1 MLHPNICAFPIQ
13 YMYHADCHN
22 VHSITFPPVDN
33 HSDCLPKELVESI
46 SPSEAA
52 VEFTELLLNFLMKTL
67 LPYEGIP
74 LEDGI
79 EQLSDATWYTI
90 SECILLISWII
101 AESDDH
107 TKKEIICCAAA
118 LPGCC
123 RSMQL
128 AFYIGTIVKSE
139 GNYGRPMSL
148 RLSQTR
154 LSNNWMQ

>member
-1 MLHPNICAFPIQ
+1 
-13 YMYHADCHN
+13 
-22 VHSITFPPVDN
+22 
-33 HSDCLPKELVESI
+33 
-46 SPSEAA
+46 
-52 VEFTELLLNFLMKTL
+52 MKTL

-90 SECILLISWII
+90 SECFLLMSWII

-107 TKKEIICCAAA
+107 IKKEIIHCAAT

-128 AFYIGTIVKSE
+128 AFYIGTVVRSE
-139 GNYGRPMSL
+139 GKNSGSIDPK
-148 RLSQTR
+148 LSDTQ
-154 LSNNWMQ
+154 LSNNQIQARQSIKQ

>member
-1 MLHPNICAFPIQ
+1 
-13 YMYHADCHN
+13 
-22 VHSITFPPVDN
+22 
-33 HSDCLPKELVESI
+33 
-46 SPSEAA
+46 
-52 VEFTELLLNFLMKTL
+52 MKTL

-90 SECILLISWII
+90 SECFLLMSWII

-107 TKKEIICCAAA
+107 IKKEIIHCAAT

-128 AFYIGTIVKSE
+128 AFYIGTVVRSE
-139 GNYGRPMSL
+139 GKNSGSIDPK
-148 RLSQTR
+148 LSDMQ
-154 LSNNWMQ
+154 LSNNQIQLELPGKVYETITYSPFAHVQMDCDLCFYFLYHLSSGYQR

>member
-1 MLHPNICAFPIQ
+1 
-13 YMYHADCHN
+13 
-22 VHSITFPPVDN
+22 
-33 HSDCLPKELVESI
+33 
-46 SPSEAA
+46 
-52 VEFTELLLNFLMKTL
+52 MKTL

-90 SECILLISWII
+90 SVCLLLMSWII
-101 AESDDH
+101 TESDDH

-128 AFYIGTIVKSE
+128 AFYIGTIVNSE
-139 GNYGRPMSL
+139 GMYSRPIDP
-148 RLSQTR
+148 R
-154 LSNNWMQ
+154 LSNMQLSSNQIQSEMAGKV